1 MPSTTC
7 SEEMALRRLSISAI
21 LPEIMVSER
30 AGPIF
35 PFSMR
40 KLFLATPEKSP
51 LLEGA
56 PPENRPTRMP
66 RSMEAMIW
74 SMEVSPGAT
83 ITLKLSLP
91 PRGSFNLLDAYR
103 PRKKAFSFPSLMMS

>member
-7 SEEMALRRLSISAI
+7 SEEMALRRLSMSAI

-56 PPENRPTRMP
+56 PPENRPTRIP

-74 SMEVSPGAT
+74 SMEVSPGAQT
-83 ITLKLSLP
+83 ARRQELSLEQM
-91 PRGSFNLLDAYR
+91 RMRRHQMFNAG
-103 PRKKAFSFPSLMMS
+103 